1 MSSGKAA
8 VADMKVPAS
17 INGMAAAGYSCLP
30 RTVSGPAPGGVLTPA
45 DDSDEALIARVGR
58 GDRVAASAIILRHSD
73 AVLRLSWRML
83 GERAAAEDATQ
94 ETFLRLWSNAAAWRP
109 QGAKVKTWILKIAAN
124 LCLDRLRRRGRE
136 VAMETPPEMA
146 DHAPAAD
153 ERLMREERRAA
164 VDAALAG
171 LPERQRLA
179 LVLCHYEEL
188 SQHDA
193 AEALNVSV
201 EALESL
207 LARGRRALRAA
218 LIERREELFM
228 GERHDRSPIAL

>member
-1 MSSGKAA
+1 
-8 VADMKVPAS
+8 MKVAAS
-17 INGMAAAGYSCLP
+17 INVRGVAGYACP
-30 RTVSGPAPGGVLTPA
+30 QRTSSGCAPGGVLTPA

-58 GDRVAASAIILRHSD
+58 GDRLAASAIVLRHSD
-73 AVLRLSWRML
+73 AVLGLAWRML

-94 ETFLRLWSNAAAWRP
+94 ETFLKFWSSAGEWRP
-109 QGAKVKTWILKIAAN
+109 QGARVKTWLLKIAAN
-124 LCLDRLRRRGRE
+124 ACLDRLRRRGRE
-136 VAMETPPEMA
+136 VATDSPPELA

-153 ERLMREERRAA
+153 EKLMREERRAA
-164 VDAALAG
+164 VDAALAA

-188 SQHDA
+188 SQNDA

-218 LIERREELFM
+218 LIERRDELFM
-228 GERHDRSPIAL
+228 GERHGRSSIAL

>member
-1 MSSGKAA
+1 
-8 VADMKVPAS
+8 MKVAAS
-17 INGMAAAGYSCLP
+17 INGVGAAGYVRLP
-30 RTVSGPAPGGVLTPA
+30 RPVSRRAPGGVLTPA

-83 GERAAAEDATQ
+83 GDRAAAEDAAQ
-94 ETFLRLWSNAAAWRP
+94 ETFLKLWNNAAAWRP
-109 QGAKVKTWILKIAAN
+109 QGAKVKTWLLKIASN
-124 LCLDRLRRRGRE
+124 VCLDRLRRRGRE
-136 VAMETPPEMA
+136 VATDVPPEMP
-146 DHAPAAD
+146 DSAPAAD
-153 ERLMREERRAA
+153 ERLMREERRRA
-164 VDAALAG
+164 VDAALAA

-188 SQHDA
+188 SQTEA

-218 LIERREELFM
+218 LIGRREELFM